1 MSDVSRLKIIVYGDE
16 LEYKSAEDLGLTFT
30 RIADSE
36 ADLSNKFGEFSY
48 SFELPITK
56 KNSKIFRYAN
66 ATGSK
71 NIFIPNRDLP
81 CQVYLNNSLLL
92 DGVISLQEVTP
103 TNFNCVLYSKL
114 KEFSDLIEN
123 KTLQDLKFPVITWDY
138 EASIINHWNANYMSS
153 DETYWQFPLTY
164 YGTNYASYATYSG
177 NTDYKGVG
185 FHNEDYPHQQ
195 YYYIINHFTDNEENR
210 FYHHQFPPAF
220 YVVSLINQIFT
231 DAGWSTGGQI
241 FNDDNFKKVVLLYAG
256 DSDIWDRAISAS
268 QTAYDDAGGILS
280 TSGLTTPLYPA
291 KLAPDMEQSEFLNGI
306 MRMWGLYPLVD
317 VQNKSIKFVTYRE
330 LQGDSFNPYDISRKV
345 FKDTVKFVFM
355 ENNNP
360 SIRFDDAENFRV
372 MGDNA
377 ISTGNTYNSIAM
389 KWKAVNSTNLDGFF
403 NRQGTTDEI
412 DIPFSPPTVKKTFL
426 QNDKNIN
433 GVDFNADYLII
444 YQHIITKQTPYD
456 AEGKKFNKGEDALH
470 SYAFNNE
477 GFLKFNGSPVVTYYL
492 GRSNSDIIN
501 KTGKGAQSNY
511 MYINMY
517 TGTTQHR
524 MPLTHCSP
532 FELSTYRAELDAYAA
547 APEDLDSRKTIAS
560 TYLRTLWN
568 MMGDTSAATYTG
580 VTTDYSLVFDDSGY
594 FHNTLWTVFHK
605 PKYDRFQKSEV
616 LECTMRMS
624 PYDWSQMQL
633 NRPILYN
640 KEVFHIVEISSYNP
654 IAQTAEL
661 RLIKIL

>member
-56 KNSKIFRYAN
+56 KNTKIFRYAN

-92 DGVISLQEVTP
+92 DGVISLQEVT
-103 TNFNCVLYSKL
+103 TSSFNCVLYSKL

-177 NTDYKGVG
+177 NTDYKSVG

-195 YYYIINHFTDNEENR
+195 YYYIINNFTGNEENR

-220 YVVSLINQIFT
+220 YVVSLMNQIFT

-241 FNDDNFKKVVLLYAG
+241 FNDENFKKVVLLYAG

-330 LQGDSFNPYDISRKV
+330 LQGDSFNPYDITLKV
-345 FKDTVKFVFM
+345 FKDSVKFVFM

-377 ISTGNTYNSIAM
+377 ISTGNTYISTDM
-389 KWKAVNSTNLDGFF
+389 KWKAVNSTNIDGFF

-433 GVDFNADYLII
+433 GSDTGADYHII
-444 YQHIITKQTPYD
+444 YQHIMTKQTPYD
-456 AEGKKFNKGEDALH
+456 SEGKKFNKGEDALH

-492 GRSNSDIIN
+492 GKSESDIVN
-501 KTGKGAQSNY
+501 KGGKGIQSSY

-517 TGTTQHR
+517 TGTTLYR
-524 MPLTHCSP
+524 MPLTFCSP
-532 FELSTYRAELDAYAA
+532 FELSTYRDELDTYAA
-547 APEDLDSRKTIAS
+547 APEALDSRKTISS

-568 MMGDTSAATYTG
+568 MMGDTSAASYDG

-633 NRPILYN
+633 NRPILYK